1 MLTEEALEELSACT
15 ARLEAGIQKPA
26 LLSAVA
32 RDFLAMISAYERD
45 GYHFI
50 RQGDPVNGLASAAYA
65 LGWLD
70 AGACLGLVRYQGPR
84 NLDILA
90 HSSLPPAL
98 RNPMAEKT
106 SRYQRLL
113 QRGVSCVEHAPEPET
128 PLYEVSCR
136 FLLIAETY
144 LGYGNLFGN
153 PDTLPNALFCFS
165 YGFSWLD
172 AGIRAGLFRIT
183 GDRELFAQ

>member
-1 MLTEEALEELSACT
+1 MLTEEILGELSACT
-15 ARLEAGIQKPA
+15 ARLEAGIQRPA

-32 RDFLAMISAYERD
+32 NDFLAMIIAYEHD
-45 GYHFI
+45 GYYFI

-70 AGACLGLVRYQGPR
+70 AGACMGLVRYQGPR
-84 NLDILA
+84 NPDIYT

-98 RNPMAEKT
+98 GARMAEKT

-113 QRGVSCVEHAPEPET
+113 QCGISAVDYAPEPET
-128 PLYEVSCR
+128 PLYEVSHR
-136 FLLIAETY
+136 FLVVAETY
-144 LGYGNLFGN
+144 LGYGILFGN
-153 PDTLPNALFCFS
+153 PDTRVNALFCFS
-165 YGFSWLD
+165 YGFAWLD

-183 GDRELFAQ
+183 GEKEVFAL

>member
-1 MLTEEALEELSACT
+1 MLTGETLGELSACT

-32 RDFLAMISAYERD
+32 RDFLAMIIAYERD
-45 GYHFI
+45 GYYFI
-50 RQGDPVNGLASAAYA
+50 RQGDLVNGLASAAYA

-70 AGACLGLVRYQGPR
+70 AGACLGLVRHQGPR
-84 NLDILA
+84 SLDIHA
-90 HSSLPPAL
+90 HSPFSPAL
-98 RNPMAEKT
+98 HNPMAEKT

-113 QRGVSCVEHAPEPET
+113 QRGVRGVECAPEPAT

-136 FLLIAETY
+136 FLLVAETY
-144 LGYGNLFGN
+144 LGYGILFGN

-165 YGFSWLD
+165 YGFAWLD
-172 AGIRAGLFRIT
+172 AGIRAGLFRIAA
-183 GDRELFAQ
+183 DRDLFAQ